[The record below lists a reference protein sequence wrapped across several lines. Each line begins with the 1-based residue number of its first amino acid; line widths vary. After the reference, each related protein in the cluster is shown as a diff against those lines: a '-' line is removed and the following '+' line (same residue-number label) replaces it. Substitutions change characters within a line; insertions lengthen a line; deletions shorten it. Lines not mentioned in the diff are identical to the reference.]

1 MNARAGIE
9 LAVDALTIRF
19 GGLTAVDG
27 ATFEVRAGEVLSLI
41 GPNGA
46 GKTTAF
52 NAITG
57 FIELT
62 GGHIAYRGQRL
73 DGLKPN
79 QIAALGVVRTFQKTS
94 VFTGRSVHDNVAIG
108 LHLRSRQTPLA
119 ILLGLPSVA
128 REEKELAKEASQI
141 LRFVGLEA
149 RADQPAS
156 SLPYGELR
164 LLEVAVALAAQPKL
178 LLLDEPVSGMNP
190 VETDSF
196 MKLLAQIRAQGITV
210 LLVEHDMKMVMG
222 VSDRIVCLN
231 HGRVIATGSPA
242 EIQRNPEVVR
252 AYLGERYARAHG

>member
-1 MNARAGIE
+1 MVYGVLMILVVYFLPEGIVPAVRNWWQRPRQARGGRAAGRAPGRGGRAMNARAGIE
-9 LAVDALTIRF
+9 LAVDGLTIRF

-57 FIELT
+57 YIEPT

-128 REEKELAKEASQI
+128 REEKELATEASRDPA
-141 LRFVGLEA
+141 LRRPRGARRPAGLVAALRRAAAA
-149 RADQPAS
+149 R
-156 SLPYGELR
+156 GR
-164 LLEVAVALAAQPKL
+164 R
-178 LLLDEPVSGMNP
+178 
-190 VETDSF
+190 
-196 MKLLAQIRAQGITV
+196 RA
-210 LLVEHDMKMVMG
+210 
-222 VSDRIVCLN
+222 R
-231 HGRVIATGSPA
+231 RPA
-242 EIQRNPEVVR
+242 EAAAARR
-252 AYLGERYARAHG
+252 AGVGHEPGRDRRAS